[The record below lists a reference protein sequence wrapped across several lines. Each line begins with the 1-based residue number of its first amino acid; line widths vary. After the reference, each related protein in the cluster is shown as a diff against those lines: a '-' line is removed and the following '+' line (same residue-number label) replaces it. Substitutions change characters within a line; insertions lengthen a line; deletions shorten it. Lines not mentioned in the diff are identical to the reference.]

1 MNNQNQTGTIMN
13 TGTFYFIDHMATELM
28 ETDENE
34 QEFNAWDYFMS
45 EMSGIVIY

>member
-1 MNNQNQTGTIMN
+1 MNNQNQTGTVMN
-13 TGTFYFIDHMATELM
+13 TSTFYFIDHMATELV

-34 QEFNAWDYFMS
+34 QECNAWDDYMS

>member
-13 TGTFYFIDHMATELM
+13 TGTSYFIDHMATELM

>member
-13 TGTFYFIDHMATELM
+13 TSTFYFIGHMATELM

-34 QEFNAWDYFMS
+34 QVCNDLDYFMS

>member
-1 MNNQNQTGTIMN
+1 MN
-13 TGTFYFIDHMATELM
+13 TSAFYFIDHMATELM

-34 QEFNAWDYFMS
+34 QECNAWDYLMS

>member
-13 TGTFYFIDHMATELM
+13 TNTFCFIDHMATELM
-28 ETDENE
+28 EIHENE
-34 QEFNAWDYFMS
+34 QEFNNLEFYLA